1 MEALQILNNV
11 FGYNS
16 FRSGQEEIINT
27 LLDKKNILAVMPTGA
42 GKSICYQIPALLFDR
57 GTIVV
62 SPLVALMDD
71 QILALK
77 ELGISAE
84 RIHSHLSQE
93 KNEKTMQEFKNG
105 NIKILYLSPENLMSD
120 KTLYV
125 LKDTDISMFAIDEA
139 HCISK
144 WGVSFRP
151 QYEEL
156 SKLHQI
162 YPDAIIAG
170 FTATADKNTREDI
183 VNKLSNYNS
192 KIFVQGFDRPNLSL
206 AVEQKDNW
214 KKQILNFLENKN
226 NDSGII
232 YCLSR
237 KQTED
242 VASFLNENDYTAIP
256 YHAGQENYLRKT
268 NQNKF
273 MNEDGII
280 IVATIAFGMGIDK
293 SNVRFVAHISL
304 PSSIEAYYQEIGRA
318 GRDGNP
324 SETLLL
330 YGLNDLFQR
339 RRFIEGDGDDSQ
351 HKLRENKRLDNL
363 LAYCETPICRK
374 KALLSYFDE
383 DTENCNNCDNC
394 IRPPKMLDGTELAQ
408 MALSA
413 IYRSGQTFGTVHIL
427 NILLGD
433 KTSKIVERGHDKIKT
448 FGIGSNYKKEFWQGF
463 IRQLIS
469 SGHIFINIKKFGCL
483 QITKTGLQ
491 ILKNELYFNYKDI
504 QINSSKKIK
513 NKKVKITDDI
523 NNSDLE
529 LLMSLKTLR
538 LEISI
543 SLSVPAFVIFPD
555 TSLMEMAK
563 IKPKDKVEFAK
574 INGVGP
580 SKLEK
585 YSDKFISVIN
595 LNKSQ

>member
-1 MEALQILNNV
+1 MDALQILNNV

-27 LLDKKNILAVMPTGA
+27 LLSRKNILAVMPTGA
-42 GKSICYQIPALLFDR
+42 GKSLCYQIPALLFNR
-57 GTIVV
+57 GSIIV

-77 ELGISAE
+77 EIGVAAE
-84 RIHSHLSQE
+84 RIHSHLP
-93 KNEKTMQEFKNG
+93 EKTNKDTLNKFKEEK
-105 NIKILYLSPENLMSD
+105 IKILYLSPENLMSD
-120 KTLYV
+120 KTLNE
-125 LKDTDISMFAIDEA
+125 LSNTDIAMFAIDEA

-156 SKLHQI
+156 SKLSKI
-162 YPDAIIAG
+162 YPNAIIAG

-183 VNKLSNYNS
+183 IEKLSNYNS

-206 AVEQKDNW
+206 AVEQKENW
-214 KKQILNFLENKN
+214 KNQILIFLENKN

-242 VASFLNENDYTAIP
+242 IAEFLKKNNFDAIP
-256 YHAGQENYLRKT
+256 YHAGQEAHIRKY

-273 MNEDGII
+273 MNENGII

-324 SETLLL
+324 AETLLL

-339 RRFIEGDGDDSQ
+339 RRFIENEGKDVN
-351 HKLRENKRLDNL
+351 HKLRENKRLDSL

-383 DTENCNNCDNC
+383 NINECNNCDNC
-394 IRPPKMLDGTELAQ
+394 LNPPKMLEGTKLAQ
-408 MALSA
+408 MVLSA
-413 IYRSGQTFGTVHIL
+413 IYRSGQTFGAAHII
-427 NILLGD
+427 NILTGTKTD
-433 KTSKIVERGHDKIKT
+433 KIIEKKHDKIKT
-448 FGIGSNYKKEFWQGF
+448 FGIGYEQKKEFWQGF

-469 SGHIFINIKKFGCL
+469 SGHILINIKKYGCL
-483 QITKTGLQ
+483 QITKSGFK
-491 ILKNELYFNYKDI
+491 ILKNENYFNYKEI
-504 QINSSKKIK
+504 EFKKPK
-513 NKKVKITDDI
+513 TTKYKKEKEIIDI
-523 NNSDLE
+523 NDNDLKI
-529 LLMSLKTLR
+529 LNLLKTLR
-538 LEISI
+538 LNIAKEKSI
-543 SLSVPAFVIFPD
+543 PAFVIFPD
-555 TSLMEMAK
+555 ASLIEMAK
-563 IKPKDKVEFAK
+563 IKPKNLHEMIN

-580 SKLEK
+580 SKLKK
-585 YSDKFISVIN
+585 YGNLFLEIIN
-595 LNKSQ
+595 R

>member
-1 MEALQILNNV
+1 MQALQILNNV

-27 LLDKKNILAVMPTGA
+27 LLNKNNILAVMPTGA
-42 GKSICYQIPALLFDR
+42 GKSLCYQIPALIFSR

-71 QILALK
+71 QILSLK
-77 ELGISAE
+77 ENGVAAD
-84 RIHSHLSQE
+84 RIHSLRSE
-93 KNEKTMQEFKNG
+93 ELNKETLDNFKKG
-105 NIKILYLSPENLMSD
+105 KIKILYLSPENLMSEN
-120 KTLYV
+120 TLNE
-125 LKDTDISMFAIDEA
+125 LSETDIAMFAIDEA

-156 SKLHQI
+156 SKLSKI

-183 VNKLSNYNS
+183 IHKLSNYNS

-206 AVEQKDNW
+206 SVEQKDDW
-214 KKQILNFLENKN
+214 KKQILIFLENKTN
-226 NDSGII
+226 ESGII

-242 VASFLNENDYTAIP
+242 VSDFLNKNNYKAIS
-256 YHAGQENYLRKT
+256 YHAGQDSNTRKH
-268 NQNKF
+268 NQEIF
-273 MNEDGII
+273 MNDKGII

-293 SNVRFVAHISL
+293 SNVRFVAHLSL

-324 SETLLL
+324 AETLLL

-339 RRFIEGDGDDSQ
+339 RRFIDSDGDDNQ
-351 HKLRENKRLDNL
+351 HKLRENKRLDSL

-383 DTENCNNCDNC
+383 KVEDCNNCDNC
-394 IRPPKMLDGTELAQ
+394 LNPPKMLDGTKLAQ
-408 MALSA
+408 MVLSA
-413 IYRSGQTFGTVHIL
+413 IYRSGQIFGTVHII
-427 NILLGD
+427 NILLGNKTD
-433 KTSKIVERGHDKIKT
+433 KIIEKKHDKIKT
-448 FGIGSNYKKEFWQGF
+448 FGVGNSYKKDFWQGF

-469 SGHIFINIKKFGCL
+469 SGHIIINIKKFGCL
-483 QITKTGLQ
+483 QITTSGLEV
-491 ILKNELYFNYKDI
+491 LKDEKYFNYKEI
-504 QINSSKKIK
+504 TLKIPKNSKHKKIK
-513 NKKVKITDDI
+513 ETMSIDDNDLKILT
-523 NNSDLE
+523 
-529 LLMSLKTLR
+529 SLKELR
-538 LEISI
+538 LDIAREKSI
-543 SLSVPAFVIFPD
+543 PAFVIFPD
-555 TSLMEMAK
+555 SSLIEMAK
-563 IKPKDKVEFAK
+563 IKPQNLEEMNK

-580 SKLEK
+580 AKLKK
-585 YSDKFISVIN
+585 YGSSFLEVIN
-595 LNKSQ
+595 K